1 MGFAGTTGPGGPGT
15 VYLRALRL
23 PGTRPADLA
32 DAWQNPREVSEGG
45 FLSHR

>member
-1 MGFAGTTGPGGPGT
+1 MTGPGPPGT

-32 DAWQNPREVSEGG
+32 DAWQIDGG
-45 FLSHR
+45 FHRKP